1 MSLDTLKVCCNGEV
15 RRLRDVPTEFEE
27 LRKLLQDRF
36 ALPSNYSI
44 VYKDEDGDLITIT
57 TSDELLEAIRVCEE
71 NGMKSLRVEVLTPA
85 AKPEEPAE
93 AKPAAEAAAAAAA
106 APSLAEVPT
115 AIAEIIA
122 MAATTAMQAVQQN
135 AMAGAQVA
143 GEHAIRAAEQA
154 AAAAEQAAATL
165 TRQQAAA
172 PPAEAKAAEEGGDA
186 AMEEAAAAEDLA
198 VVHPHVTCDACGR
211 NPIVGV
217 RYKCAVRDDFDL
229 CAPCEAKDADCKYP
243 YLKIRR
249 PSQAPAALITVLKS
263 EEDEAMA
270 DDDAQAE
277 AARLLEERLASGQA
291 TWGDLRHGGRRWLR
305 DRRCGGGRRQ
315 GGGCGGNWRQGGW
328 RARQA
333 EKARVAA
340 EQQAQAHAQ
349 AQAAAEA
356 CLAAAAAVAGVPVAA
371 PAAAAEPV
379 AAVPAAAP
387 VAEPQSGKPEEDL
400 SASEV
405 AHQEEIAQAIKASL
419 AEGESAGAIAQAVR
433 RSLAEAEGGAAAP
446 PQPPGYQEA
455 TQNLPPRRQPAA
467 AAAPGKKDK
476 PMARFVADVTIPDGT
491 EVAPGASFTKTW
503 KMRNDGAV
511 AFPAGARLVNVGGD
525 LMEGAPRPVGAHGPG
540 EEFALGL
547 ELQAPLR
554 PGRYIGYWRLQA
566 PEGHHFG
573 HRLWVDVRVA
583 EGASAA
589 AAAAAA
595 AGEGAS
601 SPAAAEGQWDW
612 SLVSASESM
621 MGEGQP
627 QTPDTVS
634 EASGPTA
641 APAAPA
647 PAPAPAPAAEA
658 PAEAA
663 EEAPS
668 GPAAAAPAPAEK
680 WAVPLQ
686 QLAEM
691 GFYDEAV
698 LLPLLEKHAGGD
710 AAAGGTGSANN
721 PFDTSALQ
729 RVLAELLG

>member
-1 MSLDTLKVCCNGEV
+1 
-15 RRLRDVPTEFEE
+15 
-27 LRKLLQDRF
+27 
-36 ALPSNYSI
+36 
-44 VYKDEDGDLITIT
+44 
-57 TSDELLEAIRVCEE
+57 
-71 NGMKSLRVEVLTPA
+71 
-85 AKPEEPAE
+85 
-93 AKPAAEAAAAAAA
+93 
-106 APSLAEVPT
+106 
-115 AIAEIIA
+115 
-122 MAATTAMQAVQQN
+122 
-135 AMAGAQVA
+135 
-143 GEHAIRAAEQA
+143 
-154 AAAAEQAAATL
+154 
-165 TRQQAAA
+165 
-172 PPAEAKAAEEGGDA
+172 
-186 AMEEAAAAEDLA
+186 
-198 VVHPHVTCDACGR
+198 
-211 NPIVGV
+211 
-217 RYKCAVRDDFDL
+217 
-229 CAPCEAKDADCKYP
+229 
-243 YLKIRR
+243 
-249 PSQAPAALITVLKS
+249 
-263 EEDEAMA
+263 MA